1 MSNWAASAIKH
12 HREQADKLQAEIDR
26 LSDPAWLARE
36 IAAKVK
42 RRDQWIRLADELAS
56 YGDSGLW
63 DDKEGK

>member
-12 HREQADKLQAEIDR
+12 HREQAD
-26 LSDPAWLARE
+26 
-36 IAAKVK
+36 K